1 MSDSVL
7 AKTCSK
13 GSLPNSRRSIR
24 MIAVFSYIPHLEVTR
39 DTEVATG
46 ISLGSQAI
54 TVFVVLRLL
63 GGGLKGRDTSEHGA
77 EKGLTRHESKR
88 IPILRVLGNA

>member
-1 MSDSVL
+1 
-7 AKTCSK
+7 
-13 GSLPNSRRSIR
+13 

-46 ISLGSQAI
+46 ISLGSQTI

-63 GGGLKGRDTSEHGA
+63 GGGGLKGRDTSEHGA
-77 EKGLTRHESKR
+77 EKG
-88 IPILRVLGNA
+88 